1 MIEQQT
7 INQVWPRMDQM
18 DLLSGL
24 YLAQSGRMV
33 VVGEAVEPYGAKT
46 RTRMFFLAEGNGM
59 WKTEKKR
66 EWVHKN
72 DVFFLL
78 PGQEAQLVVER
89 GGKAEVFW
97 VDLYGDGV
105 GPFLAQ
111 AGIDSSQ
118 LVVSGI
124 SNPRLSQ
131 QFPLLLHDT
140 GHMTP
145 VDHLRLLSNLYL
157 VASLVLEAVPSQKW
171 ISVLPTEEA
180 VMYTG
185 QWKWWPSNDHIEEV
199 YTAQPKAYAEF
210 HFYGTGIRW
219 YGTMNFDCGKADVIV
234 DGRYQTTLDT
244 YSPERLP
251 HQLLYVN
258 TKLTPGPHII
268 KIFCTG
274 EKNSKATN
282 CDVVIDR
289 FCFYQPPFRSERE
302 VLVERH
308 SSRMVQQAKQWM
320 EKEYQKPLQVE
331 QMAKRLGVSRS
342 YFSSRFQAEVGMSP
356 SKYLTMVRME
366 QAKQLLQQTDE
377 AMAQIALA
385 VGYQD
390 VFYFSKVFKKSEQLS
405 PSEYRR
411 MYQKEETV

>member
-33 VVGEAVEPYGAKT
+33 LSGEAVEPYEAKM
-46 RTRMFFLAEGNGM
+46 RTRMFFLAEGSII
-59 WKTEKKR
+59 WKTEQKR
-66 EWVHKN
+66 EPIHKN

-78 PGQEAQLVVER
+78 PGQEALLMVER

-97 VDLYGDGV
+97 VDLYGGGV
-105 GPFLAQ
+105 APFLEQ
-111 AGIDSSQ
+111 AGINRGQ
-118 LVVSGI
+118 MVVSGI
-124 SNPRLSQ
+124 SNPRFHQHFS
-131 QFPLLLHDT
+131 LLLHDT
-140 GHMTP
+140 GHMTM

-157 VASLVLEAVPSQKW
+157 VVSLVLEAVPSQRW
-171 ISVLPTEEA
+171 VSVLPKEEA

-185 QWKWWPSNDHIEEV
+185 QWKWWPSRQQAEEV

-234 DGRYQTTLDT
+234 DGQYQTTLDT

-282 CDVVIDR
+282 CDVVIDQ

-302 VLVERH
+302 ALVERRG
-308 SSRMVQQAKQWM
+308 SRMVEQAKQWM

-331 QMAKRLGVSRS
+331 QLAQRLGVSRS

-356 SKYLTMVRME
+356 SGYLFMVRME
-366 QAKQLLQQTDE
+366 QAKRLLQQTNDTIG
-377 AMAQIALA
+377 QIAQA

-390 VFYFSKVFKKSEQLS
+390 MFYFSKVFKKSEQLS

-411 MYQKEETV
+411 LYQKDKPE